1 MPQDTIY
8 VPNETGPPPQV
19 DKQILIS
26 NGDTIYLPD
35 SFYGTGGY
43 KYWKMQQLQSEQRAK
58 EEQKSL
64 GDNTTVFV
72 IFVLAILVFAVKGW
86 RTENFYDGIKRKKI
100 KREDQ
105 LATDDRTPLY
115 DNWLKKYNPYYNSL
129 SAKEQER
136 FLFRTVQFLQAK
148 EFRFHSMV
156 EEEYIPVLVSGAAVQ
171 MTFGLHNYLMDYF
184 PVIHIIRKEYV
195 LNVDKETYYGH
206 VSRNGIYISWN
217 RFMEGYEDY
226 SDCCNVGLHEMAHA
240 ISYDAFLGD
249 EDRYDQEFKERLE
262 NFGAIGR
269 PVFRA
274 MRNGVVTMMDDYAT
288 TNFDEFWAVCIENFF
303 EKPLKFK
310 ETQPDLYQS
319 LVELLNQNP
328 LQSGKIVNEEMAGL
342 QISN

>member
-8 VPNETGPPPQV
+8 ISNETGSPLV
-19 DKQILIS
+19 MYRTFVTLK
-26 NGDTIYLPD
+26 GDTVILPD
-35 SFYGTGGY
+35 SFFGTGGY
-43 KYWKMQQLQSEQRAK
+43 QSWKMQESHVQQRK
-58 EEQKSL
+58 EEQ
-64 GDNTTVFV
+64 GNAGNDATFVFIFML
-72 IFVLAILVFAVKGW
+72 IFVVMIVKNT
-86 RTENFYDGIKRKKI
+86 RTEKSYDGIKRKKI
-100 KREDQ
+100 KKEEQ

-129 SAKEQER
+129 STKEQER

-226 SDCCNVGLHEMAHA
+226 SDCRNVGLHEMAHA

-249 EDRYDQEFKERLE
+249 EDTYDQEFKERLE

-288 TNFDEFWAVCIENFF
+288 TNFDEFWAVCIEIFF

-310 ETQPDLYQS
+310 ETMPDLYQS
-319 LVELLNQNP
+319 LVELLNQDP
-328 LQSGKIVNEEMAGL
+328 LKNGKIINDEMAGL